1 MQLHKQK
8 EYHDPKLDVIEDQE
22 FCSVEHEAEGSLLE
36 VHSNI
41 VKHDF
46 DSTPLDFEPAIFA
59 CVIEPLPLG
68 MEHNTVFSLSVDA
81 VSLFF
86 DHNISWDFQYDQQ

>member
-1 MQLHKQK
+1 MSASKSGPVASKWVDPTRFPLDPSPKCTMQLHKQK

-46 DSTPLDFEPAIFA
+46 DSTPLDLKPAIFA
-59 CVIEPLPLG
+59 CVIEPL
-68 MEHNTVFSLSVDA
+68 T
-81 VSLFF
+81 
-86 DHNISWDFQYDQQ
+86 